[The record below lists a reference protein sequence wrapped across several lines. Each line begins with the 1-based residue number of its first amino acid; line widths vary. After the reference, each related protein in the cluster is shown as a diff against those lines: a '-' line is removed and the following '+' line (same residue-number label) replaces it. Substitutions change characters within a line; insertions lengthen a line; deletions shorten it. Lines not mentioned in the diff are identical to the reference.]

1 MTVAQGKGSRWS
13 CLRCFPCGP
22 PGVFPSSILFLPAAG
37 HPCDLTS
44 CRCGILHVEA
54 LCALSA
60 MFSLSRGAS
69 VAVLCFARPLHSC
82 ERKQYR
88 DYRMRSTRRG
98 RAATRWSDTGMT
110 SAHNASLA
118 PLLALRHCQGDTSFP
133 FSAPF
138 VASLPV
144 FANRTGRSLMSHL

>member
-1 MTVAQGKGSRWS
+1 MA
-13 CLRCFPCGP
+13 LRVCFPPAFSSCPLQQP
-22 PGVFPSSILFLPAAG
+22 PG

-44 CRCGILHVEA
+44 YRCGVCSMWRLSVVSVQCFHSRVVPLS
-54 LCALSA
+54 LCSV
-60 MFSLSRGAS
+60 SPDRYTRVKEDNTVTTECGAS
-69 VAVLCFARPLHSC
+69 
-82 ERKQYR
+82 
-88 DYRMRSTRRG
+88 RRG